1 MESRL
6 QLTVELCS
14 QVPINSKLSAH
25 KYMLE
30 YILFLSLSQQ
40 SGADKLGKSR
50 LGCDKSNNSMVCILF
65 NLRYPHWEFE
75 MEIKGN
81 KFQITHFPLNFNR
94 EMTTLNSTGQQ
105 EKPLF
110 LCEYMGTDSQWTKG
124 SLTRIKLDLH
134 GNIWEWRLMLL
145 SLWAH
150 TQDGK
155 MCSAPPSKQ
164 RCNVI
169 HKCTLQF
176 PGSHIQKRKIGG
188 MNV

>member
-1 MESRL
+1 M
-6 QLTVELCS
+6 VELCS
-14 QVPINSKLSAH
+14 QVPINSKLSTH

-50 LGCDKSNNSMVCILF
+50 LGYDKGNNSMVCILF
-65 NLRYPHWEFE
+65 NLKYPHWEFE
-75 MEIKGN
+75 MGIKGN

-110 LCEYMGTDSQWTKG
+110 LCEYVGTDSQWTNG

-134 GNIWEWRLMLL
+134 GNI
-145 SLWAH
+145 
-150 TQDGK
+150 
-155 MCSAPPSKQ
+155 
-164 RCNVI
+164 
-169 HKCTLQF
+169 
-176 PGSHIQKRKIGG
+176 
-188 MNV
+188 